1 MKKGADFRIRSV
13 YNCLPAILYTLSVD
27 RHSLWFGVRVV
38 SRDMFG
44 EFSAGAKEN
53 EAVAAAVV

>member
-1 MKKGADFRIRSV
+1 M

>member
-1 MKKGADFRIRSV
+1 MKNGADFRTRSV

-27 RHSLWFGVRVV
+27 RHSLWFGVRV